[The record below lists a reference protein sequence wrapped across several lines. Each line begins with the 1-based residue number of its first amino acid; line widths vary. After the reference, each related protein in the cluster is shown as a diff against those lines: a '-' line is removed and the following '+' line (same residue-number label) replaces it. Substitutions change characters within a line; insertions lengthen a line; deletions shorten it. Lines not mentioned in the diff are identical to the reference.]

1 MVGGLNEIGAG
12 LGLRR
17 GEQRGKKKGEA
28 APPPRQKQ
36 RGLGARVGEGPGR
49 PLERGA
55 SSPAG
60 SGGSDRCVVHQS
72 GDPLSPSRGTGRGAE
87 KDRRTEPAWGQTRRW
102 RQGQG
107 FPATRRPLPRLL

>member
-17 GEQRGKKKGEA
+17 GEQRGEKKGEA
-28 APPPRQKQ
+28 APGTQKQ

-72 GDPLSPSRGTGRGAE
+72 GDPLSPSRGTRRGAQ
-87 KDRRTEPAWGQTRRW
+87 KDRRTEPVWGQTRRQ
-102 RQGQG
+102 RLGQG